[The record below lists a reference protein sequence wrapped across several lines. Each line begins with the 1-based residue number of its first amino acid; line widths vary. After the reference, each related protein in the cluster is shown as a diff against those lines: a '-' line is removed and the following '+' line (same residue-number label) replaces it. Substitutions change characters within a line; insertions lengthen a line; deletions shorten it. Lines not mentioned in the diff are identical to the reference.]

1 MTNLKWKFQKIMP
14 FTITSKRIKYLGINL
29 ATVVKKICTLK
40 AAKLLGKN
48 QRRLKKWKDIPCSW
62 AGRQCY

>member
-1 MTNLKWKFQKIMP
+1 MEISKNNAIYYNIKKDKILRNKL
-14 FTITSKRIKYLGINL
+14 SHGC
-29 ATVVKKICTLK
+29 KKICTLK